1 MDLLLLSKGLDYAKK
16 RKKWVFL
23 LALFGVSSYGVYKV
37 YNLPNLTRKRKRM
50 LNLFRVLF
58 SVAEM
63 VSDSAETIGLVSKD
77 LKEFLGSDSDEIP
90 NSLKQISKIVRSDEF
105 SDSVTRVS
113 ESLSVGILRGYA
125 RESSDQG
132 ELGGNS
138 SFANQVIEKILS
150 NAGTGFASVVAG
162 SIARNLVLGFYASG
176 ASAGGSDGNRMASGL
191 SSSGEFS
198 SMSKWVDLI
207 FDNKCK
213 ELMTNCIQVFVSTAV
228 AVYLD
233 KTLHI
238 NTYDEVF
245 AGLTNPNHE
254 SKVQELIVS
263 VCNGAV
269 ETFVKTSHHVLTS
282 KAANSDPS
290 FSTSDTA
297 QGECSDLNGGQF
309 GDGTEVATHMTGDH
323 LLDKAQSSGWGGMVL
338 STLSVPRNQRFV
350 FHVTGRVTFETF
362 RSFVEFMLWKLS
374 EGLRTGGNV
383 VHDHVIDKGRRV
395 VRFFGLK
402 SFVFVT
408 ICLALFL
415 HIASG
420 TRAFLPA

>member
-1 MDLLLLSKGLDYAKK
+1 MDLLLLSSKGLDFAKK
-16 RKKWVFL
+16 RKKWLVL
-23 LALFGVSSYGVYKV
+23 LALFGASSYGAYRV
-37 YNLPNLTRKRKRM
+37 YNMPSLSRKRRRM
-50 LNLFRVLF
+50 LSLFRVLF
-58 SVAEM
+58 SVAET
-63 VSDSAETIGLVSKD
+63 VSDSAETVGLVCND
-77 LKEFLGSDSDEIP
+77 LKEFLRSDSDEIP
-90 NSLKQISKIVRSDEF
+90 NSLKQISKIARSDEF
-105 SDSVTRVS
+105 SESLARVS
-113 ESLSVGILRGYA
+113 ESLCVGFLRGYA

-138 SFANQVIEKILS
+138 GFADKVIEKILS

-162 SIARNLVLGFYASG
+162 SIARNLVLGFYGGGGVSG
-176 ASAGGSDGNRMASGL
+176 GGSDGSRMASGL
-191 SSSGEFS
+191 SDSGELS

-207 FDNKCK
+207 FDSRCK

-245 AGLTNPNHE
+245 SGLTNPNHE
-254 SKVQELIVS
+254 NKVQELIVS

-282 KAANSDPS
+282 KTADSDPS
-290 FSTSDTA
+290 SSTPATVFEEGSNVNES
-297 QGECSDLNGGQF
+297 QC
-309 GDGTEVATHMTGDH
+309 GDGAATQMTGNH
-323 LLDKAQSSGWGGMVL
+323 LLDKAQSSSWGGMVL

-362 RSFVEFMLWKLS
+362 RSFVEFLAWKLS
-374 EGLRTGGNV
+374 EGLRTSGNV
-383 VHDHVIDKGRRV
+383 VHDHVVDKGRRV

-408 ICLALFL
+408 ICLALYL
-415 HIASG
+415 HIVRG
-420 TRAFLPA
+420 TRAILPA